1 MARKPTIV
9 ARNAMIIYYSFV
21 DGGCLGL
28 GFVDGEDECADESD
42 ECEYV
47 LHSFFLC

>member
-1 MARKPTIV
+1 MIVPRK
-9 ARNAMIIYYSFV
+9 AIIMFSSFV

-47 LHSFFLC
+47 LHGCLLC